1 MIPLAH
7 RKCTCLQKAS
17 AGETS
22 EKNRLGDDGLQ
33 A

>member
-7 RKCTCLQKAS
+7 KKCTCLQKAS
-17 AGETS
+17 AGEMS
-22 EKNRLGDDGLQ
+22 EKKRFGDDGLQ